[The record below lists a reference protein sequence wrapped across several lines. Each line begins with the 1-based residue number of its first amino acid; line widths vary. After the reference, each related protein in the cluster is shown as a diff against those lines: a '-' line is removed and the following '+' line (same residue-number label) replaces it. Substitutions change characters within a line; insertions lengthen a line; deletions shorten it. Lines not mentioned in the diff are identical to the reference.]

1 MQTLQRSRY
10 NAPVRWFT
18 SINHSLPQMSKFSL
32 EVMNMHN
39 DLRALHGVGPL
50 TLSEEV
56 ITWNHSKT
64 IVTCAQYLIWL
75 KHTKNGVNSSSWAK
89 QHKGWRRKWL
99 RGTRLPR
106 QPQSRICRES
116 TFWDPGHL
124 PLPPWWERDLNQ
136 NKGLYFLIF
145 FQLSATEVVEWWY
158 NEAAFH
164 DYHSESQNSRS
175 GKLEQR
181 DEWPVR
187 LVSICSGNFSQM
199 IWSASKALGVG
210 YAR

>member
-1 MQTLQRSRY
+1 MQTLQRSRC

-18 SINHSLPQMSKFSL
+18 NINHYFPQMSKFSL

-75 KHTKNGVNSSSWAK
+75 KTQKMVHTHLAERSSTKDGRGNGWEEQDCPHNHNPGSAGS
-89 QHKGWRRKWL
+89 QHFGIL
-99 RGTRLPR
+99 DLCYFLYG
-106 QPQSRICRES
+106 
-116 TFWDPGHL
+116 G
-124 PLPPWWERDLNQ
+124 RDLDQ
-136 NKGLYFLIF
+136 KTRLYFLIF

-175 GKLEQR
+175 GKLEQCN
-181 DEWPVR
+181 EWPVR
-187 LVSICSGNFSQM
+187 LVSTCSGNFSQM

-210 YAR
+210 YGR

>member
-64 IVTCAQYLIWL
+64 IVTCYLLLNMI
-75 KHTKNGVNSSSWAK
+75 KNTKNGAHSSSWAK
-89 QHKGWRRKWL
+89 QHKGWPRKWL
-99 RGTRLPR
+99 RVTRLPP

-116 TFWDPGHL
+116 TFWDPGPLLL
-124 PLPPWWERDLNQ
+124 PLWWERPGPKDKITLFNFCSSSLPRRWLSGGTMRRPSTTTTRRVRTPDLVNWNNAMSDQ
-136 NKGLYFLIF
+136 
-145 FQLSATEVVEWWY
+145 W
-158 NEAAFH
+158 
-164 DYHSESQNSRS
+164 D
-175 GKLEQR
+175 
-181 DEWPVR
+181 
-187 LVSICSGNFSQM
+187 
-199 IWSASKALGVG
+199 
-210 YAR
+210 

>member
-1 MQTLQRSRY
+1 MGLVLSHS
-10 NAPVRWFT
+10 VRRW
-18 SINHSLPQMSKFSL
+18 SHEIILK
-32 EVMNMHN
+32 
-39 DLRALHGVGPL
+39 PL
-50 TLSEEV
+50 LL
-56 ITWNHSKT
+56 
-64 IVTCAQYLIWL
+64 VTCYLIWL
-75 KHTKNGVNSSSWAK
+75 KTQKMVYTHLAERSSTKDGWGNGWEEQDCPDNHNPGSAGS
-89 QHKGWRRKWL
+89 QHFGILDLCYLLYGGRETWTK
-99 RGTRLPR
+99 R
-106 QPQSRICRES
+106 QDY
-116 TFWDPGHL
+116 TFNL
-124 PLPPWWERDLNQ
+124 
-136 NKGLYFLIF
+136 

-210 YAR
+210 YGR